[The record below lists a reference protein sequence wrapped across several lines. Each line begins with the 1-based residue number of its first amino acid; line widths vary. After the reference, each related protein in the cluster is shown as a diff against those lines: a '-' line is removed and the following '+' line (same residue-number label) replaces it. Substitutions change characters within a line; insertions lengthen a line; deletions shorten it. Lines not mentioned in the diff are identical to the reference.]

1 MREADA
7 EAARTMAAD
16 RCRGPG
22 TLCLRVKGRNGEEK
36 VAGAA
41 AVGYL
46 SDNQSDARSNRPLAT
61 SALSRIG
68 RVPL

>member
-1 MREADA
+1 
-7 EAARTMAAD
+7 MAAD
-16 RCRGPG
+16 RCRSPG
-22 TLCLRVKGRNGEEK
+22 TLCLRVKGKNGEEK

>member
-7 EAARTMAAD
+7 EAARAVAAD
-16 RCRGPG
+16 RSCGPG
-22 TLCLRVKGRNGEEK
+22 TVCLRVKGRNGEEK

-41 AVGYL
+41 AAGYL
-46 SDNQSDARSNRPLAT
+46 SDNQSDARSNLPVAT

>member
-1 MREADA
+1 
-7 EAARTMAAD
+7 MAAD